1 MAGEWGKT
9 PEWMILLLS
18 YFMTALTS
26 KLKVIKASEQPVL
39 GFQNTTKSCLSKA
52 DEVVM
57 SFSSLQIR
65 WTFPYCYINCSQS
78 CSEGENVFMF
88 RSV

>member
-18 YFMTALTS
+18 YFMTALTL

-57 SFSSLQIR
+57 SFFFPPNSLNFSILLHKLLAELQWGWER
-65 WTFPYCYINCSQS
+65 FY
-78 CSEGENVFMF
+78 V
-88 RSV
+88 